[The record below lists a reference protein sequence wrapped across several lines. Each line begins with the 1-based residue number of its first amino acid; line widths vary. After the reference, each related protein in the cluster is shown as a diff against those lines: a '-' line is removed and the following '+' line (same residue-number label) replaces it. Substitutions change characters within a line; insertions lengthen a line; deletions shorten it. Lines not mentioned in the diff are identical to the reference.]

1 MSNYT
6 VFDAFTGISPFEKL
20 GVIKFLESHSNLP
33 SDLIQHSVD
42 YAIKDCPS
50 FGGYI
55 LAVFE
60 DRLPLAVA
68 VINKT
73 GISSHQCNNQ
83 LVQFAI
89 DDEFRTQEF
98 TSTFFEKLVELTN
111 GEISIQLNEDDVNVE
126 LIRQAGF
133 MPHKVEYR
141 FCAKAHQSQKSLHTT
156 ATKKRKKKN
165 RKSKLRVAV

>member
-33 SDLIQHSVD
+33 SELIQHSVD

-60 DRLPLAVA
+60 ERMPLAIA

-73 GISSHQCNNQ
+73 GISSHQCKNQ

-89 DDEFRTQEF
+89 DEGSRNQEF
-98 TSTFFEKLVELTN
+98 TSTFFEKLVELTG
-111 GEISIQLNEDDVNVE
+111 GEISIQLSEDDLNIE

-156 ATKKRKKKN
+156 KKRKKKN
-165 RKSKLRVAV
+165 KKSKLRVAV